1 MYGIYIGYVTCW
13 AYGYDSLKPY
23 LSDHCEHYKL
33 CSTLYRIIQMY
44 AVQMYVCMM
53 RDQSQHH
60 NQLRTYICTSQ

>member
-44 AVQMYVCMM
+44 AVQLYTV
-53 RDQSQHH
+53 
-60 NQLRTYICTSQ
+60 YA